1 MIHPTAIIS
10 ESAKIHPTAKIS
22 PFAVVEGET
31 KIGENCEVGA
41 NAFIGAGTTLAKGV
55 KIFTGAAIGGISQD
69 LKFNNEESFLQVG
82 ENTILREFVTVNRGT
97 EKGSTTQIGKNC
109 LVMSYTH
116 IAHDCKIGNSVI
128 LANSVQMGG
137 YVEIDD
143 FAGVGGIV
151 PIHQFVKIGKFA
163 YIGGGY
169 RVPKDVPPFIL
180 AAEEPL
186 KFCGLNVVGLRRR
199 GFSREQI
206 SELKK
211 IYKTIFSPKLN
222 VQQALEKLQTEPDSN
237 EKQEVL
243 NFIKNSKRGIISG

>member
-10 ESAKIHPTAKIS
+10 NSAKIHPTAIIS
-22 PFAVVEGET
+22 PFAVIEGET
-31 KIGENCEVGA
+31 KIGANCQIGA
-41 NAFIGAGTTLAKGV
+41 NVFIGEGTTLENEV
-55 KIFTGAAIGGISQD
+55 KIFTSAAIGGVSQD
-69 LKFNNEESFLQVG
+69 LKFKNEESFLQIG
-82 ENTILREFVTVNRGT
+82 EGTILREFVTVNRGT
-97 EKGSTTQIGKNC
+97 AKGSTTQIGKNC
-109 LVMSYTH
+109 LVMAYTH
-116 IAHDCKIGNSVI
+116 IAHDCKIGNNVI

-137 YVEIDD
+137 FVEIDD

-151 PIHQFVKIGKFA
+151 PIHQFVKIGKSA

-199 GFSREQI
+199 GFTNEQI
-206 SELKK
+206 LELKR

-222 VQQALEKLQTEPDSN
+222 VHQALEKLQLEPDSN
-237 EKQEVL
+237 EKSEVV
-243 NFIKNSKRGIISG
+243 NFIKSSKRGIISA

>member
-10 ESAKIHPTAKIS
+10 DSAKIHRTAKIS
-22 PFAVVEGET
+22 PFAIIEGET
-31 KIGENCEVGA
+31 KIGANCEIGA
-41 NAFIGAGTTLAKGV
+41 NVFIGEGTTLEKGV
-55 KIFTGAAIGGISQD
+55 KVFTGAAIGGVSQD
-69 LKFNNEESFLQVG
+69 LKFNNQESFLTVG

-97 EKGSTTQIGKNC
+97 EKESTTQIGKNC
-109 LVMSYTH
+109 LVMAYTH

-199 GFSREQI
+199 GFKNEQI
-206 SELKK
+206 SELKR
-211 IYKTIFSPKLN
+211 IYKTIFASKLN
-222 VQQALEKLQTEPDSN
+222 VKQALEKLQTEPNSI
-237 EKQEVL
+237 EKDEVV
-243 NFIKNSKRGIISG
+243 NFIRNSKRGIISS